1 MSSSPYH
8 AAGRLLNQILEQKKS
23 IKTVAFSKSKLTCS
37 KATYATV
44 CNTIQNKP
52 NIDSILNHSN
62 GKLRKLIEVDKARNQ
77 GLIYVLLYEFLFG
90 PYGNIRGGGKLKRM
104 IVSNEKAL
112 KETMAKLI
120 KSGDSAS
127 VRIIPTFPRYIR
139 VNKLKATT
147 EEVVKALQE
156 ALEKYDTTDKDQKGT
171 SRDIYVDAHV
181 PDLLVVS
188 PKGSI
193 PWHELDIVKEGK
205 VILQDK
211 SSCFSALAMAHG
223 HHGESGPQGDFI
235 DACAAPGNKT
245 SHLAALVYDQKQSSG
260 NSKKSKIFG
269 FDRSSA
275 RLAIL
280 KSRMSQL
287 APLVT
292 DPADVH
298 ASKKNKFPV
307 EICPTHQDFLKAE
320 PSDKTYSNV
329 KSILLDP
336 SCSGSGIVNQPD
348 RVADAEGDD
357 DEKRIE
363 SLSNFQLVALK
374 HAMSFPNVDRIVYST
389 CSLHQRENED
399 VVAASMMEA
408 NELIEDDGRKWRLVS
423 PKALMHWKRRGFE
436 NDGLTEEESKCLIR
450 VNGLD
455 GDDTNGFFVSY
466 FERVDSASTD
476 ESVDDEPP
484 VTKIIDGVKGVYNGE
499 FRVAISLKK
508 KDKQAPKFKDNDN
521 DNTENQ
527 EKSPAPKAGK
537 GSNVDTPKAE
547 ADEGSKV
554 DKKKTYNKDKIIPK
568 KAAKRN
574 DWKKKQMGKKNE
586 RLQKQKTAKKAAL
599 KVVEEKKKASKGDD
613 DKQKTTKKASRG
625 NEDQARISKKT
636 KK

>member
-8 AAGRLLNQILEQKKS
+8 AAGKLLNQILDQKKS

-52 NIDSILNHSN
+52 NIDSILNHNN
-62 GKLRKLIEVDKARNQ
+62 GKLRKLIKVDEARNQ

-90 PYGNIRGGGKLKRM
+90 PYGNIRGGGQLKRS
-104 IVSNEKAL
+104 IVQNEKAL
-112 KETMAKLI
+112 KETKDKLI

-127 VRIIPTFPRYIR
+127 VRLIPTFPRYIR
-139 VNKLKATT
+139 VNKLKATM
-147 EEVVKALQE
+147 EEVVKELQE
-156 ALEKYDTTDKDQKGT
+156 AFEKYDTNQNGT

-205 VILQDK
+205 IILQDK

-245 SHLAALVYDQKQSSG
+245 SHLAALVYDQKKSSG

-292 DPADVH
+292 DPNDAS
-298 ASKKNKFPV
+298 ASKKNKKFPV

-320 PSDKTYSNV
+320 PSDKVFSNV

-357 DEKRIE
+357 DAKRIE

-408 NELIEDDGRKWRLVS
+408 NEIIENDGRKWRLVS
-423 PKALMHWKRRGFE
+423 PKALMQWKRRGFKH
-436 NDGLTEEESKCLIR
+436 DDMTEEESKCLIR

-466 FERVDSASTD
+466 FERVDSASND
-476 ESVDDEPP
+476 DSVGDKSPLTEI
-484 VTKIIDGVKGVYNGE
+484 VDGVKGVYNGQ
-499 FRVAISLKK
+499 FRIAIKE
-508 KDKQAPKFKDNDN
+508 KQVPKFKGNGKDKP
-521 DNTENQ
+521 ENQ

-537 GSNVDTPKAE
+537 DSKVDTPKAE

-554 DKKKTYNKDKIIPK
+554 DKKKAYTKDKIIPK

-574 DWKKKQMGKKNE
+574 DWKKKQMEKKKE
-586 RLQKQKTAKKAAL
+586 RLQKEKKAKKA
-599 KVVEEKKKASKGDD
+599 KEEEKQKTKKNASKGDE
-613 DKQKTTKKASRG
+613 DKQKTKKNASKG
-625 NEDQARISKKT
+625 DE
-636 KK
+636 